1 MITIPSAGVLLV
13 TIASALVLMTCQ
25 WIISGIWVR
34 NRRPQ
39 EPGKGPG
46 RAGSEFDQAA

>member
-13 TIASALVLMTCQ
+13 AVASAFVLMTCQ
-25 WIISGIWVR
+25 WIISGMWVR
-34 NRRPQ
+34 NRPRQ